1 MLPLE
6 LIAVLAVLFTFVLYF
21 MVRRAYEVARAQ
33 EREEYPAEYVQ
44 EASD

>member
-6 LIAVLAVLFTFVLYF
+6 IIAILGVVFTVVLFF
-21 MVRRAYEVARAQ
+21 MVRRAYDVARAQ
-33 EREEYPAEYVQ
+33 ERAEHPAEYVQ